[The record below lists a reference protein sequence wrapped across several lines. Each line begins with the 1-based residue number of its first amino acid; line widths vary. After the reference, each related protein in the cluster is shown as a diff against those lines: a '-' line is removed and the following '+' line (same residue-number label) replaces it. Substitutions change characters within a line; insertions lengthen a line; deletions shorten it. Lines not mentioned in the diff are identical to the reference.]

1 MQGQKGT
8 KRDEA
13 QEMQELREKNR
24 QLLAENVDLKIQIE
38 KLKSRIQALECV
50 AKLIEGSMRT

>member
-1 MQGQKGT
+1 MT
-8 KRDEA
+8 KKEE

-24 QLLAENVDLKIQIE
+24 QLLAENVDLKIKIE

-50 AKLIEGSMRT
+50 AKLIEGSRMI